1 MKLCTFSQ
9 DPSPH
14 VGLVWD
20 ETWLVDLQR
29 AAPHLPLSMLEMLQD
44 WDASLEQLRALHTH
58 LLTQPFEQIKPLL
71 LAISEVRLLPPV
83 LAPSKIICAGLNYY
97 DHCREQNVKIPE
109 RLILFTKHPS
119 ALAGAGTAITWP
131 AGLTEQVDYEA
142 ELALV
147 IGRRVRDLTPETAL
161 SAVAG
166 YTILNDVSARDL
178 QFAEKQWVRAKSLDS
193 FCPMG
198 PWLVT
203 PDEVGDP
210 NALKIGCRLNGQVMQ
225 DSNTSEMIFKVAN
238 VLAIASAG
246 ATLLPGDVISTGTPD
261 GVGVFRKPPVFLKPG
276 DQIEIEIE
284 KIGTLS
290 NPVAA

>member
-1 MKLCTFSQ
+1 MRLCTFLWNH
-9 DPSPH
+9 SPR

-20 ETWLVDLQR
+20 EAWLVDLQQ
-29 AAPHLPLSMLEMLQD
+29 ADPDLPSTMMVMLQD
-44 WDASLEQLRALHTH
+44 WQANLVRLRALVSH
-58 LLTQPFEQIKPLL
+58 LRAHPFEQIRPLL
-71 LAISEVRLLPPV
+71 VDLKQVRLLPPV
-83 LAPSKIICAGLNYY
+83 QAPSKIICAGLNYH

-119 ALAGAGTAITWP
+119 ALVGAGDAITWP

-147 IGRRVRDLTPETAL
+147 IGARVRDLTPETAL

-210 NALKIGCRLNGQVMQ
+210 NALKIACRLNGQVMQ
-225 DSNTSEMIFKVAN
+225 ESNTSEMIFNVAKVLVA
-238 VLAIASAG
+238 ASAG
-246 ATLLPGDVISTGTPD
+246 TTLLPGDVISTGTPD
-261 GVGVFRKPPVFLKPG
+261 GVGVFRKPPVFLKAG
-276 DQIEIEIE
+276 DQVEIEIE
-284 KIGTLS
+284 KIGTLN